1 MREENKVMV
10 SGVENPFYFP
20 SDARYRVG
28 NGRVLGERAVVMNVT
43 DRNFGLYPVFVFTT
57 DGIFV
62 LSAGGTGDEVH
73 SSLTVP
79 VWSEEAVSEALC
91 ETPYGVAF
99 VGREGVMVVNQGGV
113 VLISG
118 RLERRYKDFHKQWI
132 DLPKEDLW
140 RMWYNEKEEE
150 LNVVRALGEDTL
162 VYSFRT
168 KMWHAV
174 DGRDG
179 VQVENSYP
187 GTYALWDGER
197 LYDMTEGD
205 ETRPVCVRMRLRPLS
220 FGTSDVKRLGRM
232 VLSGYF
238 EEKGRSKAW
247 AEWGNWG
254 GCEGIER
261 GGAYGD
267 WMPILRGESF
277 LEKQTSRDIDSGMMV
292 RCKYRYYGFGYEGEL
307 YPDSEAEY
315 LEAEIIG
322 EYDNEGL
329 R

>member
-28 NGRVLGERAVVMNVT
+28 HGRVLGERAVVMNVT
-43 DRNFGLYPVFVFTT
+43 DRNFGMYPVFVFTT

-62 LSAGGTGDEVH
+62 LSSGAGEEAHGSV
-73 SSLTVP
+73 TVP

-91 ETPYGVAF
+91 ETPYGVVF
-99 VGREGVMVVNQGGV
+99 VGREGVMIVNQGGV
-113 VLISG
+113 ALLSG
-118 RLERRYKDFHKQWI
+118 RLGRRYRDFHKQGT
-132 DLPKEDLW
+132 DLPKEALW
-140 RMWYNEKEEE
+140 RMWYNEQEEE
-150 LNVVRALGEDTL
+150 LNVVRAKGKETL

-168 KMWHAV
+168 KMWHGV

-179 VQVENSYP
+179 VPVENSYP
-187 GTYALWDGER
+187 GTYALWDGKA

-205 ETRPVCVRMRLRPLS
+205 ETRPVKVRMRLRPLS

-232 VLSGYF
+232 ILRGYF
-238 EEKGRSKAW
+238 EEKGKSKAW
-247 AEWGNWG
+247 VEWGNRG
-254 GCEGIER
+254 GSEGIER
-261 GGAYGD
+261 GSGYGEE
-267 WMPILRGESF
+267 MPILRGEAFSDR
-277 LEKQTSRDIDSGMMV
+277 QTTRDIDSGMLA

-307 YPDSEAEY
+307 WPDSEAES
-315 LEAEIIG
+315 LEAEVVA
-322 EYDNEGL
+322 EYDNEGM